1 MVASMKVLHI
11 VKTAVGANWAYEQVR
26 VLCSLGIEVV
36 VALPSDTEGLAPKY
50 REAGA
55 TVVRANLDFP
65 ARQPWRIPAALR
77 ACRHLVADV
86 RPDLIHTHHV
96 GTTFVARLALGKNSP
111 IPRVFQVPG
120 PLHLEHPFFARLDIT
135 LAGPRD
141 FWIAVCESIQEK
153 YQLRAVSPDR
163 VFLSRAGMR
172 VTEVGVRKNTNLRQE
187 LGIPLD
193 AAVVGMVAHIYA
205 PKFFLGQTRGVK
217 GHEDFIAALALIK
230 KVRPDVRGVIVGGSW
245 QKSGAWYEKRLHSLA
260 ERICGR
266 SLIFLGNRKDLD
278 GVSGIFDV
286 GVQPSHSE
294 AVAWSVAELL
304 MRNIPVV
311 ATKVGGLPEMI
322 YHAETGWLVPPRNPT
337 AIARAVLDALA
348 NSKEARRRT
357 AQGAGLVRN
366 LLDVEKT
373 GREVAAIY
381 EKILVPWPDSRAVST
396 GEPRDSTDS
405 KSAQHSEIAARATAQ
420 W

>member
-11 VKTAVGANWAYEQVR
+11 VKTSVGANWAYEQVR

-50 REAGA
+50 RQAGA

-65 ARQPWRIPAALR
+65 VRAPWRIPATLR
-77 ACRHLVADV
+77 ACRQLVAGV

-96 GTTFVARLALGKNSP
+96 GTTFVARLALGKNSS
-111 IPRVFQVPG
+111 IPRIFQVPG
-120 PLHLEHPFFARLDIT
+120 PLHLEHPFFAWLDIT

-141 FWIAVCESIQEK
+141 FWIATCDRTQEK
-153 YQLRAVSPDR
+153 YRLHGVAPDR
-163 VFLSRAGMR
+163 VLLSRIGMR
-172 VTEVGVRKNTNLRQE
+172 PIQVGARRNDKLRHK

-193 AAVVGMVAHIYA
+193 APVVGMVAHIYA

-245 QKSGAWYEKRLHSLA
+245 QKSGRWYEKRLRSLG
-260 ERICGR
+260 EKICGS
-266 SLIFLGNRKDLD
+266 SLVFLGHRTDLD
-278 GVSGIFDV
+278 QVSGLFDV
-286 GVQPSHSE
+286 AVQPSHSE

-304 MRNIPVV
+304 MRDVPVV
-311 ATKVGGLPEMI
+311 ATKVGGLPDLVQENR
-322 YHAETGWLVPPRNPT
+322 TGWLVPPRNPE
-337 AIARAVLDALA
+337 AIARAVLKALG
-348 NSKEARRRT
+348 NPEEAQRRAAHGWELARH
-357 AQGAGLVRN
+357 

-381 EKILVPWPDSRAVST
+381 EKLRGNSDQTVRQHFEKAGPIEST
-396 GEPRDSTDS
+396 
-405 KSAQHSEIAARATAQ
+405 AEIAIRQ
-420 W
+420 L